1 MEVCQEAMKKEAQA
15 LLESL
20 SFKDSIEEED
30 PKVVEK
36 KDEDMTLFGLVEAI
50 SAATDGDKIDK
61 EKVRTAL
68 EKYSYDLKEWKR
80 YEFWDD
86 KKCYTRNLI
95 ATDNETFALML
106 LCWNPGKFS
115 PIHSHAGSE
124 CFLRTLQGAVSETQ
138 YEWPEPGV
146 SCDQAKLKV
155 KQESTVGTGEIA
167 FMNDS
172 LGLHKVGNA
181 TTEKAIT
188 LHCYMPPY
196 FKCKIFPDC
205 SARCIEATSTF
216 YSENGIKVHQDC

>member
-1 MEVCQEAMKKEAQA
+1 MEVCPEAMKKEAQA

-20 SFKDSIEEED
+20 KITASSLEEAE
-30 PKVVEK
+30 PKVLEK
-36 KDEDMTLFGLVEAI
+36 KDEEMNFFGLVEAI
-50 SAATDGDKIDK
+50 TAAIEGGKIDQTK
-61 EKVRTAL
+61 EPAAI
-68 EKYSYDLKEWKR
+68 EKYQADLKEWKR

-124 CFLRTLQGAVSETQ
+124 CFLRTLQGAVSEVQ
-138 YEWPEPGV
+138 YEWPEAG
-146 SCDQAKLKV
+146 SSDEAKLKV
-155 KQESTVGTGEIA
+155 KGETVVRVGDIA
-167 FMNDS
+167 YMNDS

-205 SARCIEATSTF
+205 STKCIEATSSF
-216 YSENGIKVHQDC
+216 YSENGIKMHDC